1 MFDLLSSGLLRSIP
15 EAPTPGVRNYLRGMW
30 RRKTYRI
37 ANKNRTYD
45 PAKYNFMPV
54 KITPRGELDF
64 TSKRAENRR
73 IAKGRK

>member
-1 MFDLLSSGLLRSIP
+1 MSGLFPLDILIP

-45 PAKYNFMPV
+45 PAKYSFEPV
-54 KITPRGELDF
+54 KITPRREKDF
-64 TSKRAENRR
+64 TSEVWVR
-73 IAKGRK
+73 GRK